1 MASNI
6 IELKAEL
13 TDRIGKAVEKLIEG
27 NKDTEE
33 AEKLWADG
41 IKDLYALVDFVYNTI
56 LENANEHIYKAVN
69 NAREEIHQAML
80 KLLEGKYNHESD
92 QWGKG
97 VDEIYNIP
105 LHIRTYL
112 TNAIAGE
119 KNNG

>member
-13 TDRIGKAVEKLIEG
+13 TDKIGKAVEKLIEG

-33 AEKLWADG
+33 AEQIWADG
-41 IKDLYALVDFVYNTI
+41 IKDLYALVDFVYYTI
-56 LENANEHIYKAVN
+56 LENANDHIHKAVD
-69 NAREEIHQAML
+69 NAREEIHQAMQ
-80 KLLEGKYNHESD
+80 KLLEGKYDYKSD

-97 VDEIYNIP
+97 VDEMYNVP

-112 TNAIAGE
+112 TNAIAGG